1 MTKIINDIQ
10 LPEVLYKYR
19 DWSNVNHKSLITK
32 QEIYLSAPNSF
43 NDPFDCKI
51 PTRWDLMTQD
61 EFDQRNEELLEIG
74 RKVSYPNKINRKD
87 LIKHLQSKGI
97 WWSRENIK
105 KQGKDY
111 FDKISGLSGVISLTS
126 KADNILMWSH
136 YSNSHS
142 GFCVGF
148 DTEKILKLTC
158 FDFIGKVNY
167 SKPYPIIKA
176 AYDID
181 LRYFLEM
188 FSKSSDWEYEDEY
201 RITKRHMDSRVVKLP
216 KDTIKEIILG
226 CSINDIDKKELTTQ
240 IQTNLPHV
248 KIKQAE
254 LKEYEFGLNIKEN

>member
-19 DWSNVNHKSLITK
+19 DWSNIHHKSLITK
-32 QEIYLSAPNSF
+32 QEIYLAEPNSF

-61 EFDQRNEELLEIG
+61 EFDKRNEELLEIG
-74 RKVSYPNKINRKD
+74 RNVSYHNERERKIFAKN
-87 LIKHLQSKGI
+87 LQAQGI
-97 WWSRENIK
+97 WWSRGNIK
-105 KQGKDY
+105 KPGKDY
-111 FDKISGLSGVISLTS
+111 FDKISGLSGVVSLTS

-142 GFCVGF
+142 GFCIGF
-148 DTEKILKLTC
+148 DTDKILELDC
-158 FDFIGKVNY
+158 FDFIGKVSY
-167 SKPYPIIKA
+167 SKPYPIIDA
-176 AYDID
+176 AFDIN

-201 RITKRHMDSRVVKLP
+201 RITKRHMDTRVVKLP
-216 KDTIKEIILG
+216 KNTIKEIVLG
-226 CSINDIDKKELTTQ
+226 CMINDIDKRELLKQ

-248 KIKQAE
+248 QIKQAE